1 MIRKVM
7 HVITGLPA
15 DGAQTMLY
23 RLLSGI
29 DRAHFFSCVVSLT
42 GDGLM
47 GPRIRALGVPVV
59 DLGMARGTPNPRGLY
74 RLWRLLRQERPNVVQ
89 TWLYHADLLG
99 ILGGRL
105 AGITSIVWNVRCSSL
120 EPGYYHGLSGLVLRL
135 LARWS
140 RLPQAVVVNSETGK
154 QLHEKIGY
162 SPRRWVV
169 IPNGFDLETFR
180 PNPDARAKFRQEIG
194 VDKDTTLIGLVARFD
209 RLKDHETFLKAA
221 HAHLQNH
228 PRSHFVLAGAGV
240 HASNPHMKAL
250 LTSLALNDN
259 VHLLGRRDDIP
270 HVTAALDIAT
280 SSSTAEGFPN
290 TVGEAM
296 ACAVP
301 CAVTDVGD
309 SAFLVGDTGRVVP
322 PRAPEA
328 LADAWNALIAMG
340 HDARAQLG
348 RAARQRIAERFDLPR
363 VIGLYEDL
371 YRSLDSLGNNVR

>member
-1 MIRKVM
+1 
-7 HVITGLPA
+7 
-15 DGAQTMLY
+15 
-23 RLLSGI
+23 
-29 DRAHFFSCVVSLT
+29 
-42 GDGLM
+42 M

-340 HDARAQLG
+340 HDARAQFG